1 MNGEQRESKY
11 RSKHAERKLLFLPP
25 EKMETVAV
33 NTPKVRL
40 KFIDM
45 ARTIAIMLMLEGHF
59 VDDSLAQIYRDPENV
74 IFTTWL
80 YIRGFTAAMFL
91 TVTGL
96 IFVYLLLKNREVSYF
111 QNIRIKKGFKRV
123 LELIFWGFVVQYYA
137 FHVLECIA
145 IGIFTILIIYGL
157 YKITR
162 FVPLWLYFFAAGFIA
177 FSFYLP
183 LRELPKGM
191 PWPENTWTFIQNAIH
206 GPSHKTVFPV
216 VPWIGFTMFGAMI
229 GALLHDFHHAVKKWY
244 FPLFFLLAGAL
255 MFFIPKELLMQ
266 LDKLVKIVFP
276 HFSYQFVYLDW
287 IFIKLGMVIMVLS
300 ALMIFDRYWGEKIND
315 TSLFLK
321 LGQNTLTI
329 YVLHMIILYGS
340 VTGIGLNDFFHKN
353 LGPWEVTFG
362 AILFMAFFV
371 LLVKYIDVIRMKLGF
386 ILVPIR
392 KAFNKLFLIS

>member
-1 MNGEQRESKY
+1 MESG
-11 RSKHAERKLLFLPP
+11 
-25 EKMETVAV
+25 TV
-33 NTPKVRL
+33 NTAKARL

-45 ARTIAIMLMLEGHF
+45 ARTFAIMLMLEGHF
-59 VDDSLAQIYRDPENV
+59 VDDSLALIYRDPENV
-74 IFTTWL
+74 IFSTWL

-96 IFVYLLLKNREVSYF
+96 IFVYLLLKNDEVSYF
-111 QNIRIKKGFKRV
+111 QNVRIKKGFKRV

-145 IGIFTILIIYGL
+145 VGIFTILVLYGIYKL
-157 YKITR
+157 TR
-162 FVPLWLYFFAAGFIA
+162 FIPLWFYFFVAGFVA

-191 PWPENTWTFIQNAIH
+191 PWPEHAWSLIQNAIH

-216 VPWIGFTMFGAMI
+216 VPWLGFTMFGAMI
-229 GALLHDFHHAVKKWY
+229 GAMLHSFKDAVRRWY

-255 MFFIPKELLMQ
+255 MYFVPKDLLILLDQ
-266 LDKLVKIVFP
+266 LVDLFLP
-276 HFSYQFVYLDW
+276 NFRFQFVYLDW
-287 IFIKLGMVIMVLS
+287 IFIKLGMVVMALSVLM
-300 ALMIFDRYWGEKIND
+300 LFDRIWGERIRE

-353 LGPWEVTFG
+353 LGPWEVTLG

-371 LLVKYIDVIRMKLGF
+371 VLVKYIDDIRKKLGF
-386 ILVPIR
+386 ILIPIR
-392 KAFNKLFLIS
+392 KIFNRLFLIS